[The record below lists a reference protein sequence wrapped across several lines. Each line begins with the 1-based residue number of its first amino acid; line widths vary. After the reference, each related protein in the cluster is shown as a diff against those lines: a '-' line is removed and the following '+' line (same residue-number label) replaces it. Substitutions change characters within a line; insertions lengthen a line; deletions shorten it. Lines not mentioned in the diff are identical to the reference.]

1 MTADRRPGFASAAA
15 TKRAHRRDE
24 VGAQLE
30 TATRELLADGHSFGD
45 LSVDTLAAAASISRS
60 TFYLYFPGKAD
71 LVRAFTEP
79 IVEQLTAAVTAWSRI
94 DQPVTRRR
102 LSDVL
107 GVLTDV
113 YRCNAL
119 LIGALV
125 DMTSRDA
132 AIREHVAR
140 LMSDSVSALSGHIVL
155 GQESG
160 AIEKHVPATETASWL
175 LWMIER
181 GHRQLRLRSD
191 ISNQEITESL
201 VDVVWHTLYAHPSP
215 THDHLS

>member
-1 MTADRRPGFASAAA
+1 MTADWQPGFTSAAA

-30 TATRELLADGHSFGD
+30 NATRELLADGHSFGD
-45 LSVDTLAAAASISRS
+45 LSVDKLAAAAGISRS
-60 TFYLYFPGKAD
+60 TFYLYFPDKAD
-71 LVRAFTEP
+71 LLRAFTAP
-79 IVEQLTAAVTAWSRI
+79 IVEQLTAAVTAWSHI
-94 DQPVTRRR
+94 DQPVTRRG

-113 YRCNAL
+113 YRRNAV

-132 AIREHVAR
+132 AIREHVAG
-140 LMSDSVSALSGHIVL
+140 LMSYSVSALSGHIVL
-155 GQESG
+155 AQESG
-160 AIEKHVPATETASWL
+160 AIETHVPAPETASWL

-181 GHRQLRLRSD
+181 GYRQLILRSD

-201 VDVVWHTLYAHPSP
+201 VDVVWHTLYAYPSP
-215 THDHLS
+215 TDDHLS